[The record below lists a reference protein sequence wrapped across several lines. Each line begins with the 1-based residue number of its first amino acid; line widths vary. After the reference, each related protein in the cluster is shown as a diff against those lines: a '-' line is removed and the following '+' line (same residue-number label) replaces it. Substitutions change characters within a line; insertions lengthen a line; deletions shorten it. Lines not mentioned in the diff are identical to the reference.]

1 MLRDKNIV
9 TYYNVASASTS
20 DGPATTDAALAAL
33 AAEAGLIDP
42 VQEPSGGLSFMVATD
57 DGAGG
62 DDKMDD
68 SCNGNEATTAA
79 ALVSQI
85 GAGEPMQVDGDGN
98 FILPQVDGPM
108 DTLLSDDEKMDAD
121 EEPTLQNVTESAN
134 VDESAAIA
142 EQDPPENVP
151 LEESILKD
159 EVASSEATTVDLPE
173 SVAVTADEAP
183 EKTEGNTVENQ
194 SNDTEMSTT
203 LDTSDNAELPI
214 EKETEDN
221 LNPLDE
227 TKEAKSELPLLQSP
241 AEASSEQTSL
251 TEVADPAAET
261 QQDET
266 TVVKDEKSEPFDEK
280 EKFLESINLPTED
293 TDMPQL
299 PPDEVQ
305 NIEEKKEPEADL
317 PVESSPLVKAEET
330 HEPMDTDDIKSTSPI
345 DTANMTPVTTS
356 VATPSIQM
364 KLEEKES
371 VDEEKLTEPPV
382 SSINGV
388 ATPLEKET
396 ENVKKIHTPVKM
408 DIPDDSVIPK
418 RETMNQEKINDA
430 RSETGDDSTALT
442 TLATAALGSAESAVK
457 VKNEQVYILLFH
469 V

>member
-1 MLRDKNIV
+1 
-9 TYYNVASASTS
+9 
-20 DGPATTDAALAAL
+20 
-33 AAEAGLIDP
+33 
-42 VQEPSGGLSFMVATD
+42 MVATD

-108 DTLLSDDEKMDAD
+108 DTLLSDDEEKMDAD

-134 VDESAAIA
+134 VDESATIA
-142 EQDPPENVP
+142 QQNPPENTP

-159 EVASSEATTVDLPE
+159 EAALSEATAVDLPE
-173 SVAVTADEAP
+173 SIAVTADEAP
-183 EKTEGNTVENQ
+183 EKTEGNIVENQ
-194 SNDTEMSTT
+194 SNDTEMNTT
-203 LDTSDNAELPI
+203 LDNSDNAELPI

-221 LNPLDE
+221 PLDE
-227 TKEAKSELPLLQSP
+227 IKDVKSELPLLQSP

-251 TEVADPAAET
+251 TDVAEPTAET

-266 TVVKDEKSEPFDEK
+266 IVVKDEKNESFEEK
-280 EKFLESINLPTED
+280 EEKLLESINLPTED

-299 PPDEVQ
+299 SQDEVQ
-305 NIEEKKEPEADL
+305 NIEKKEPEADL
-317 PVESSPLVKAEET
+317 PAESSPLVKSEET
-330 HEPMDTDDIKSTSPI
+330 HDEPMDTTDDIKSTSPI
-345 DTANMTPVTTS
+345 DTVNITPVTTP
-356 VATPSIQM
+356 VAMPSIQM

-371 VDEEKLTEPPV
+371 IDEEKLPEPPV
-382 SSINGV
+382 SSIPINGV

-396 ENVKKIHTPVKM
+396 ENVKEIHTPVKM
-408 DIPDDSVIPK
+408 DISDDSVVPK
-418 RETMNQEKINDA
+418 RETMSQEKINDA

-442 TLATAALGSAESAVK
+442 TLATAALGSAESVVK
-457 VKNEQVYILLFH
+457 VKNEQVHLIISRRIICYYIQLLLYTNVMCSIF
-469 V
+469 